1 MGCYSKIL
9 LIWEEWDGVLRIVK
23 SWHYRIM
30 RNEFLLHSWVTWAGN
45 HLQPLLL
52 SHGASCQQL
61 VVGSRTGHWVCFCG
75 PFAVSDHQWK
85 CCLVRDSG
93 GIWPFLSN
101 MSLISM
107 KATLAWGHYPPFSQL
122 TYPDQ
127 TSKGLEGRCKKWFYW
142 WVSDLSLSH
151 SSSYFCT
158 LLVSALKS
166 FPLGNFYS
174 YRVLQTPVALVLV
187 AKLDWF
193 WTGRGGSRRCEQ
205 KKTLD

>member
-1 MGCYSKIL
+1 MGSLGMGCYSKIL
-9 LIWEEWDGVLRIVK
+9 LIWEEWDGVLCIVK

-93 GIWPFLSN
+93 GIMTF
-101 MSLISM
+101 SLQHVLNLHESHPSM
-107 KATLAWGHYPPFSQL
+107 GPLPSFFPI
-122 TYPDQ
+122 
-127 TSKGLEGRCKKWFYW
+127 
-142 WVSDLSLSH
+142 DLPRPNIQG
-151 SSSYFCT
+151 T
-158 LLVSALKS
+158 RRKMQKVILLM
-166 FPLGNFYS
+166 G
-174 YRVLQTPVALVLV
+174 
-187 AKLDWF
+187 
-193 WTGRGGSRRCEQ
+193 
-205 KKTLD
+205 